1 MKLLRNFPGI
11 ACLTLGLGMA
21 IPQTVEAQ
29 SRGRKSPSRTQN
41 LVERLAGLEN
51 YSTLVTAVTEAGLG
65 DALAEI
71 DQATIFA
78 PTNAAFEKIPAE
90 SLSALLAD
98 KASLTNLLTYHVVP
112 GKRISSYRL
121 GSRSL
126 TALNEGTL
134 AVKTTRYRSFGV
146 FCTSWYSTRS
156 ASERIRKWSAQKHFF
171 YL

>member
-1 MKLLRNFPGI
+1 VKILFIMKLLQKFMGL
-11 ACLTLGLGMA
+11 ACLTLGLSLA
-21 IPQTVEAQ
+21 TPQTAEAQ

-51 YSTLVTAVTEAGLG
+51 YSTLVTAVTEAGLA

-98 KASLTNLLTYHVVP
+98 KASLINLLTYHVVP

-126 TALNEGTL
+126 VALNEGTL
-134 AVKTTRYRSFGV
+134 AVKTTRYRSFWW
-146 FCTSWYSTRS
+146 FSS
-156 ASERIRKWSAQKHFF
+156 AINGTKNDFGACCWK
-171 YL
+171 